1 MLANLVLSAV
11 ALLPQTDTIVSADGA
26 NRLDLEILRGEVV
39 VRTWDRDAVQVRADH
54 PDSRAIEIDRSNRAI
69 SVEVDARRGMGLGA
83 VDFELTV
90 PRRFDLDIEGM
101 ALTVD
106 IEGTEG
112 EVEVTTIHGP
122 IHVRGGRGTV
132 VLESVNGEIVVEGA
146 HGSVEV
152 NGMAGGVTIRD
163 CSGDIVAESV
173 GGPLTLEGI
182 TSADVEAGTV
192 GGTLRYE
199 GSIERGGRY
208 TFGTHGG
215 EIILVLPPGMD
226 ARVDAMTLAGRI
238 DVDYPGAPDEAV
250 PVEGIPGMREMEL
263 SFTSGQGSARI
274 EVETFGGRISI
285 RSQGD

>member
-1 MLANLVLSAV
+1 MFANLVLSAV

-26 NRLDLEILRGEVV
+26 SRLDLEVLRGEVV
-39 VRTWDRDAVQVRADH
+39 VRTWDRDAVQIRADH
-54 PDSRAIEIDRSNRAI
+54 PGDRAVEIDRSNQAI
-69 SVEVDARRGMGLGA
+69 SVEVDARRGMGLGP
-83 VDFELTV
+83 VDFEITV
-90 PRRFDLDIEGM
+90 PRGFDVDVEGM
-101 ALTVD
+101 ALSVD

-122 IHVRGGRGTV
+122 ITVRGGRGAI
-132 VLESVNGEIVVEGA
+132 VLESVNGEIIVEGA
-146 HGSVEV
+146 QGTVEV

-182 TSADVEAGTV
+182 TSSDVEAGTV
-192 GGTLRYE
+192 GGRLHFQ

-215 EIILVLPPGMD
+215 EIVLVLPRGMD
-226 ARVDAMTLAGRI
+226 ARVDATTLAGQI

-250 PVEGIPGMREMEL
+250 RVEEIPGMREMEL
-263 SFTSGQGSARI
+263 NFTSGDGSARI

-285 RSQGD
+285 RTQGG